1 MRITSIRGMQ
11 DYLFST
17 AELYNIVTQMFLN
30 TVKLYNYHFISTPIL
45 EKVDLFTASLGT
57 TSDVVSKEMYSFED
71 KGGDYLVLRPEGTAS
86 VVRALVEHNLYE
98 SLPAKF
104 AYFGPMFRYER
115 PQKGRYRQFHQLG
128 VECFSNNDGPARD
141 AESIIMASNFL
152 QTLKVADDVT
162 LEVSTLGSIE
172 DRKVYLDKL
181 SEYLISNKN
190 NLSELSRER
199 LNKNPLRILDSK
211 EPEDLEIIT
220 NAPKIIDNL
229 GSISKDFFNS
239 VTKMLQDNGVKFVIN
254 PSIVRGLDYYTHTV
268 FEFKTDK
275 LGAQSTVLAGGRY
288 DNFVKLLNGPDVS
301 GTGWAAGFE
310 RLSMLLAA
318 DNSPEIDVVVVS
330 DNYSDAITVSE
341 IIRKRNLLLE
351 FFVGNSFKKLIQKAV
366 RLNPKIVIF
375 IGEDERKLG
384 KLTVKNMELGKQVSV
399 DVADVVDYI
408 EGILCK

>member
-11 DYLFST
+11 DYFFSN
-17 AELYNIVTQMFLN
+17 AELYNIVTQIFLS

-45 EKVDLFTASLGT
+45 EKADLFTISLGT
-57 TSDVVSKEMYSFED
+57 TSDVVSKEMYSFAD
-71 KGGDYLVLRPEGTAS
+71 KGGDFLVLRPEGTAS
-86 VVRALVEHNLYE
+86 VVRAVVEHNLYE

-152 QTLKVADDVT
+152 QTLNVADDVT

-172 DRKVYLDKL
+172 DRRVYLDKL
-181 SEYLISNKN
+181 SEYLLSNKN
-190 NLSELSRER
+190 KLSELSRER

-229 GSISKDFFNS
+229 GSVSKDFFNS
-239 VTKMLQDNGVKFVIN
+239 VINMLQDNGVKFIIN
-254 PSIVRGLDYYTHTV
+254 PAIVRGLDYYTHTV

-288 DNFVKLLNGPDVS
+288 DNFVKLLDGPDIS

-310 RLSMLLAA
+310 RLSMLLAS
-318 DNSPEIDVVVVS
+318 DNSSAADVVVVS
-330 DNYSDAITVSE
+330 DSYSDAITISE
-341 IIRKRNLLLE
+341 TLRKRNLVLE

-366 RLNPKIVIF
+366 KLNPKIVVF
-375 IGEDERKLG
+375 IGEDERKTG
-384 KLTVKNMELGKQVSV
+384 HVTIKNMTLGEQATIGISGC
-399 DVADVVDYI
+399 VDYI